1 MKNKKRLIIAIITI
15 IIVVALGYYIYNNID
30 IQRNKED
37 EYQDYTPQEEI
48 SDEQL
53 RQTKIILYFIN
64 SETGE
69 IDTETRII
77 DANNLI
83 SNPYKELVEQL
94 NKGPQSTKLTKA
106 IQDGTVINDVALNGN
121 TVVINVSAEFLN
133 FQNDDNKF
141 KIINTIV
148 NTLTNLK
155 EVENVRFLIDGNENE
170 KIMDTYTKNKIQ

>member
-1 MKNKKRLIIAIITI
+1 M
-15 IIVVALGYYIYNNID
+15 
-30 IQRNKED
+30 
-37 EYQDYTPQEEI
+37 
-48 SDEQL
+48 
-53 RQTKIILYFIN
+53 
-64 SETGE
+64 
-69 IDTETRII
+69 
-77 DANNLI
+77 I

-106 IQDGTVINDVALNGN
+106 IPDGTVINDVALNGN